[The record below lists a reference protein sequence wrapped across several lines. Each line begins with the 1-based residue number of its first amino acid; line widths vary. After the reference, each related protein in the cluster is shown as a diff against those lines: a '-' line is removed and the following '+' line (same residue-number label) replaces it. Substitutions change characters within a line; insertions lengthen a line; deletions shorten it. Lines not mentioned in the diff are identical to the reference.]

1 MQSLNKLSGRHWLGT
16 VARSIAVCFWFA
28 ATASAQVAAPASTK
42 IPPAEELM
50 PAPRVMAQTPA
61 CPVPPLTSAGASPFR
76 ADAQLL
82 LIDLPAALRLAN
94 ANNPTIGVA
103 QARVQ
108 EAYARLREAQV
119 LWLPSLEAGP
129 AYMRHDGLIQNARG
143 DIFPTNKWNLFAGG
157 GAALSVE
164 TSDALFAPLIA
175 RRLVDAQAAASQAV
189 VDDIQLRAAL
199 AYFDLVR
206 AYGALA
212 VNAETLANAE
222 EILRLA
228 TSAEKRGFG
237 KTPADAT
244 RGRTEVEVRRQERI
258 RLEGDAAVISAR
270 LTQLLLLDPTVQLK
284 PAEAVIL
291 PVAIIPPDAP
301 LGELVATGMMNRPE
315 LAESRSLVAASLA
328 RWRQARLG
336 PLLPRLEVSYFA
348 GDFGGGLNDNTQ
360 TFRGRGDATAQSIWT
375 LRNFGAGDI
384 ARAQVGR
391 AQYEQANLH
400 VAEVQ
405 AQVAAEVVAAANLL
419 LSRQRTLDH
428 AQRAVQQAEEM
439 WRRLMKW
446 TFEVGFGAAKGY
458 EAVELLLA
466 EQALNQAR
474 LDYLGE
480 VTDYNQAQ
488 FRLYS
493 ALGLPPLAAL
503 PQAATVPVSVP
514 VTPPKSAQATAPPKP

>member
-1 MQSLNKLSGRHWLGT
+1 MQTLQECLGRYWFATAAL
-16 VARSIAVCFWFA
+16 CFWLTFH
-28 ATASAQVAAPASTK
+28 ASARGDPPARTPATLPETVMPMPRQAAPA
-42 IPPAEELM
+42 PAG
-50 PAPRVMAQTPA
+50 A
-61 CPVPPLTSAGASPFR
+61 VPPLTSVGASPFR

-108 EAYARLREAQV
+108 EAYAHLREAQV
-119 LWLPSLEAGP
+119 LWLPSLQAGP
-129 AYMRHDGLIQNARG
+129 AYLRHDGLIQNSRG
-143 DIFPTNKWNLFAGG
+143 DIFTTNKWNLFAGG

-175 RRLVDAQAAASQAV
+175 RRLVDAQAAATQAV

-199 AYFDLVR
+199 AYFDLLR

-244 RGRTEVEVRRQERI
+244 RGRTEVELRRQERI

-284 PAEAVIL
+284 PAEAAIL

-301 LGELVATGMMNRPE
+301 LGELVATGLMNRPE

-336 PLLPRLEVSYFA
+336 PLLPRLEVSYLA
-348 GDFGGGLNDNTQ
+348 GDFGGGLNDNTT

-391 AQYEQANLH
+391 AQYDQANLH

-405 AQVAAEVVAAANLL
+405 AQVAAEVAVAANLL
-419 LSRQRTLDH
+419 LSRQRTLEH
-428 AQRAVQQAEEM
+428 AQKAVQQAEEM
-439 WRRLMKW
+439 WRRLLRW
-446 TFEVGFGAAKGY
+446 TVEVGFGAARGY

-474 LDYLGE
+474 QEYLGE
-480 VTDYNQAQ
+480 VIDYNQAQ
-488 FRLYS
+488 FRLYT
-493 ALGLPPLAAL
+493 ALGQPPLAAL
-503 PQAATVPVSVP
+503 PQAANVPVGTS
-514 VTPPKSAQATAPPKP
+514 VTPSPKSTQPAASPKP